1 MGQKP
6 SGSGGAGTP
15 PASPRNRLQHHTK
28 KIGAIANHGK
38 KDAKIIE
45 AWASARFS
53 SLTNLIHDSIEVP
66 TLISA
71 NNFDDPLMQKIFQY
85 IALKELG
92 KTTIDGLN
100 KEQFVGAM
108 VKLSKLNEN
117 QMMEFIVDAMLFSFN
132 SQNRRHPDTIDAH
145 TLISLVKIT
154 PDNYNISTSMEPI
167 KPEEIAQFFESNTG
181 KETGSLSKK
190 QCIDLMK
197 IDLNKTDF
205 TMINDFNLPLKPPHL
220 HPSPRDKGW
229 SDPLTESESDS
240 DDDSNNNNNS
250 NQVVMEKNQTYTV
263 NFITGSLGMTL
274 NTSPTFASA
283 GCLVNRVVPNSQ
295 AAKATVQSGHQIIA
309 IEGVQITGATQAM
322 QMLKEKP
329 RPVSVVFK
337 RNGIGGG
344 GGRGGGGGEEDGN
357 NSSSSNNNN
366 SSSNGNGGG
375 SMEAKPQD
383 MMQKKVLIMKKIRD
397 KKVELMQTTDPGRK
411 KLLNSELE
419 ALMKRLQALDGA
431 AATGAAA
438 TTPAKSP
445 PTKATPTK
453 ATPAP
458 PAKEEKEE
466 EFETYTFQVKVGPI
480 GLGLVPVG
488 NEDAATDGVKISR
501 ISAGSQAS
509 NCDEMGEGDILTK
522 INTIDL
528 SQKNLAS
535 VMTLLKETKRPFV
548 LTFRLG
554 DEDDSD

>member
-1 MGQKP
+1 
-6 SGSGGAGTP
+6 
-15 PASPRNRLQHHTK
+15 
-28 KIGAIANHGK
+28 
-38 KDAKIIE
+38 IIE

-263 NFITGSLGMTL
+263 NF
-274 NTSPTFASA
+274 
-283 GCLVNRVVPNSQ
+283 
-295 AAKATVQSGHQIIA
+295 
-309 IEGVQITGATQAM
+309 
-322 QMLKEKP
+322 
-329 RPVSVVFK
+329 
-337 RNGIGGG
+337 
-344 GGRGGGGGEEDGN
+344 
-357 NSSSSNNNN
+357 
-366 SSSNGNGGG
+366 
-375 SMEAKPQD
+375 
-383 MMQKKVLIMKKIRD
+383 
-397 KKVELMQTTDPGRK
+397 
-411 KLLNSELE
+411 
-419 ALMKRLQALDGA
+419 
-431 AATGAAA
+431 
-438 TTPAKSP
+438 
-445 PTKATPTK
+445 
-453 ATPAP
+453 
-458 PAKEEKEE
+458 
-466 EFETYTFQVKVGPI
+466 
-480 GLGLVPVG
+480 
-488 NEDAATDGVKISR
+488 
-501 ISAGSQAS
+501 
-509 NCDEMGEGDILTK
+509 
-522 INTIDL
+522 
-528 SQKNLAS
+528 
-535 VMTLLKETKRPFV
+535 
-548 LTFRLG
+548 
-554 DEDDSD
+554 